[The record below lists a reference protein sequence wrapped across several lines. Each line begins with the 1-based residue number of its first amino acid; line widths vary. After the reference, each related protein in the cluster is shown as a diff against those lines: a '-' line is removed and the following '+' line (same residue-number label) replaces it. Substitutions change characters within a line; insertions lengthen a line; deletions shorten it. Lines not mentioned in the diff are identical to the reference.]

1 MPGFATHDLFGRE
14 VYRALQDP
22 SLRCCIRRHTASY
35 RLGLQGPDL
44 FYYNLP
50 LLQMHDC
57 RNIGSFMHKH
67 DTNRFFACAERVLW
81 ALPAGREQ
89 DSCRAYLMGFLCHYA
104 LDSLCH
110 PFVYGRTGF
119 DPNGVDKYYYSRH
132 AELENAIDQSLLAY
146 FRAARVLDLHEEAV
160 FSLPKADRLAVSK
173 FMSASCRE
181 AFGRYFRCGSFFI
194 TPRFLRLTI
203 DLGRV
208 SCRLLRDPK
217 KRKYRFLYRVE
228 SVFSLSHLASDKLT
242 LEYPRRFADCLNLR
256 RRPWKNPWDASLHC
270 DTFLDLFRQA
280 VKLSLTLL
288 TSLNTDSFLSVVGN
302 RSYHSGL
309 PL

>member
-14 VYRALQDP
+14 VYRALRDP
-22 SLRCCIRRHTASY
+22 SLRRCIRRHTASY

-50 LLQMHDC
+50 LLQMHGC
-57 RNIGSFMHKH
+57 RNVGSFMHKH
-67 DTNRFFACAERVLW
+67 DTNRFFACTRRVLQ
-81 ALPAGREQ
+81 ALPSGEEQ
-89 DSCRAYLMGFLCHYA
+89 DSCRAYLLGFLCHYA

-119 DPNGVDKYYYSRH
+119 DPEGRDKYYYSRH
-132 AELENAIDQSLLAY
+132 AELENAIDQSLLELY
-146 FRAARVLDLHEEAV
+146 RAARVLDFHEETV
-160 FSLPKADRLAVSK
+160 FALSKADRLAISK

-181 AFGRYFRCGSFFI
+181 AFSRYFRRGTFFV

-203 DLGRV
+203 DLGRI

-217 KRKYRFLYRVE
+217 KRKYRFFYRVE
-228 SVFSLSHLASDKLT
+228 SALAISHLASNKLT
-242 LEYPRRFADCLNLR
+242 LEYPKRYTDCLNLR
-256 RRPWKNPWDASLHC
+256 HRAWKNPWDASLHR
-270 DTFLDLFRQA
+270 DSFLDLFQLA
-280 VKLSLTLL
+280 VKRSLDLL
-288 TSLNTDSFLSVVGN
+288 TSLDGDTFLSVAGN